1 MSQLAADVG
10 FERNEQDQR
19 RAHHHVKAHKSPR
32 SILLRS
38 CVWRGNSKQLLEVL
52 RALGAFTGGRDGNI
66 FLPLGV
72 LAIIGDFRSER
83 RSIDSCPS
91 KLSS

>member
-1 MSQLAADVG
+1 M
-10 FERNEQDQR
+10 
-19 RAHHHVKAHKSPR
+19 
-32 SILLRS
+32 S

-66 FLPLGV
+66 FLPLAV

-91 KLSS
+91 KLSSEAIYPLILCQFPSGFMSVNWLHVMAFITLLT